1 MTEIK
6 LEASG
11 PMQMNWETGELEL
24 LTVAP
29 KLQRGQKIYAFGYA
43 MAQQIFAVV
52 NPDLYEIVEV
62 GSPDDVNE
70 YSLERY
76 FSPISHYDKYIKPV
90 SKQFGIG
97 FYYAENEP
105 IFSEDVIKVSLQR
118 AELIEKM
125 RDEREKAAE
134 DASRKNKD
142 ELRKKYSFLT
152 VWDGEWRTRYKTA
165 SGNLREL
172 LKKEFPGV
180 KFSVRKDGSGDTVN
194 ITWTDGPTR
203 KMVDEIAGQFE
214 GRRFNGMEDCEEIV
228 SSDFTDLFG
237 SLGYIFTEREYSES
251 VMEREKMKVIED
263 YPLLADGKEH
273 HRDTLG
279 DIKASEYGF
288 DFCWL
293 SAESTARHRLWDVD
307 LTERP
312 AKAKLGN
319 LLAALNPYL
328 NLTIIDYSD
337 KSIAVIGETKA
348 VKDRLREMGGR
359 FNAKL
364 SCGPGWIFSKSK
376 KDEITAAFGL

>member
-6 LEASG
+6 LEVSG

-76 FSPISHYDKYIKPV
+76 FSPISHYDKYIKPI

-105 IFSEDVIKVSLQR
+105 IFSEDVIKASLQR

-172 LKKEFPGV
+172 LKKEFPGI

-228 SSDFTDLFG
+228 TSDFTDLFG

-251 VMEREKMKVIED
+251 VMERERMKVIED
-263 YPLLADGKEH
+263 YPLLADGKDHNRNEFES
-273 HRDTLG
+273 
-279 DIKASEYGF
+279 IKASEAGINYWF
-288 DFCWL
+288 SL
-293 SAESTARHRLWDVD
+293 NSVIRHRLWEID
-307 LTERP
+307 LTEQP
-312 AKAKLGN
+312 AKTKIGN
-319 LLAALNPYL
+319 LITAVG
-328 NLTIIDYSD
+328 LTVIDYSD
-337 KSIAVIGETKA
+337 KSIAIIGDTKA

-359 FNAKL
+359 FNARL

-376 KDEITAAFGL
+376 KDEITTAFGL

>member
-6 LEASG
+6 LEVSG

-76 FSPISHYDKYIKPV
+76 FSPISHYDKYIKPI

-105 IFSEDVIKVSLQR
+105 IFSEDVIKASLQR

-125 RDEREKAAE
+125 RDERERAAE

-172 LKKEFPGV
+172 LKRNFPGV
-180 KFSVRKDGSGDTVN
+180 KFSVRKDGSGDTAN

-228 SSDFTDLFG
+228 TSDFTDLFG
-237 SLGYIFTEREYSES
+237 FLGYIFTEREYSEE
-251 VMEREKMKVIED
+251 VIERERMKVIED
-263 YPLLADGKEH
+263 YPLLADGKNHNRNEFES
-273 HRDTLG
+273 
-279 DIKASEYGF
+279 IKASEAGINYWF
-288 DFCWL
+288 SL
-293 SAESTARHRLWDVD
+293 NSVIRHRLWEIDLTEQPAKTKIGNLITAVD
-307 LTERP
+307 LTV
-312 AKAKLGN
+312 
-319 LLAALNPYL
+319 
-328 NLTIIDYSD
+328 IDYSD
-337 KSIAVIGETKA
+337 KSIAVIGDTKA
-348 VKDRLREMGGR
+348 VKDRLKEMGGR

-376 KDEITAAFGL
+376 KDEITRAFGL

>member
-1 MTEIK
+1 MTKIELKI
-6 LEASG
+6 SG
-11 PMQMNWETGELEL
+11 PMGMNWETGKLEPL
-24 LTVAP
+24 AVAP

-52 NPDLYEIVEV
+52 NPDLYEIMEV
-62 GSPDDVNE
+62 GSPDDVDE
-70 YSLERY
+70 YSLDRY
-76 FSPISHYDKYIKPV
+76 FSPVSHYDKYIKPI

-105 IFSEDVIKVSLQR
+105 IFSEDVIKASLQR

-125 RDEREKAAE
+125 RDERERAAE

-152 VWDGEWRTRYKTA
+152 VWDGDWRTRYKTA

-172 LKKEFPGV
+172 LKRNFPGV

-228 SSDFTDLFG
+228 TSDFTDLFG
-237 SLGYIFTEREYSES
+237 SLGYIFTEREYSEE
-251 VMEREKMKVIED
+251 VMERTRKNVIED
-263 YPLLADGKEH
+263 YPLLADGKDHNRNEFES
-273 HRDTLG
+273 
-279 DIKASEYGF
+279 IKASE
-288 DFCWL
+288 
-293 SAESTARHRLWDVD
+293 AEINYWFSLNSVIRHRLWDID

-312 AKAKLGN
+312 TKAQTDESVKSSG
-319 LLAALNPYL
+319 
-328 NLTIIDYSD
+328 LTVIDYSE
-337 KSIAVIGETKA
+337 KAVAVIGDTKA
-348 VKDRLREMGGR
+348 VKDRLKEMGGR

-376 KDEITAAFGL
+376 KDEITTAFGL

>member
-6 LEASG
+6 LEVSG

-29 KLQRGQKIYAFGYA
+29 KLQKGQKIYAFGYA

-76 FSPISHYDKYIKPV
+76 FNPISHYDKYIKPI

-142 ELRKKYSFLT
+142 ELRKKYGFLT
-152 VWDGEWRTRYKTA
+152 VWDGDWRTRYKTA

-203 KMVDEIAGQFE
+203 KMVDEIAWQFE

-237 SLGYIFTEREYSES
+237 SLGYIFTEREYSEE
-251 VMEREKMKVIED
+251 VMERERMKVIED
-263 YPLLADGKEH
+263 YPLLADGKDHNRNEFES
-273 HRDTLG
+273 
-279 DIKASEYGF
+279 IKASEAGINYWF
-288 DFCWL
+288 SL
-293 SAESTARHRLWDVD
+293 NSVIRHRLWEID

-312 AKAKLGN
+312 AKTKIGN
-319 LLAALNPYL
+319 LITAVG
-328 NLTIIDYSD
+328 LTVIDYSD
-337 KSIAVIGETKA
+337 KSIAVIGDTKA
-348 VKDRLREMGGR
+348 VKDRLKEMGGR

-376 KDEITAAFGL
+376 KDEITTAFEL

>member
-1 MTEIK
+1 
-6 LEASG
+6 
-11 PMQMNWETGELEL
+11 MNWETGELEL

-29 KLQRGQKIYAFGYA
+29 KLQKGQKIYAFGYA

-142 ELRKKYSFLT
+142 ELRKKYGFLT
-152 VWDGEWRTRYKTA
+152 VWDGDWRTRYKTA

-172 LKKEFPGV
+172 LKRNFPGV

-228 SSDFTDLFG
+228 TSDFTDLFG
-237 SLGYIFTEREYSES
+237 SLGYIFTERGYSES
-251 VMEREKMKVIED
+251 VMERERMKVIED
-263 YPLLADGKEH
+263 YPLLADGKDHNRNEFES
-273 HRDTLG
+273 
-279 DIKASEYGF
+279 IKASEAGINYWF
-288 DFCWL
+288 SL
-293 SAESTARHRLWDVD
+293 NSVIRHRLWEID

-312 AKAKLGN
+312 AKTKIGN
-319 LLAALNPYL
+319 LITAVG
-328 NLTIIDYSD
+328 LTVIDYSD
-337 KSIAVIGETKA
+337 KSIAVIGDTKA
-348 VKDRLREMGGR
+348 VKDRLKEMGGR

>member
-1 MTEIK
+1 MKEVR
-6 LEASG
+6 LEVSG
-11 PMQMNWETGELEL
+11 PTGMNWETGELEPL
-24 LTVAP
+24 AVAP
-29 KLQRGQKIYAFGYA
+29 ELQRGQKIYAFGYA

-62 GSPDDVNE
+62 GSPNDVDG
-70 YSLERY
+70 YSSERY
-76 FSPISHYDKYIKPV
+76 FSPISHYDKYIKPI
-90 SKQFGIG
+90 SRQFGIG

-105 IFSEDVIKVSLQR
+105 IFSEDVIKASLQR

-142 ELRKKYSFLT
+142 ELRKKYGFLT

-172 LKKEFPGV
+172 LKRNFPGV

-251 VMEREKMKVIED
+251 VMERERMKVIED

-273 HRDTLG
+273 NRNEFES
-279 DIKASEYGF
+279 IKASEAGINYWF
-288 DFCWL
+288 SLD
-293 SAESTARHRLWDVD
+293 SVIRHRLWEID
-307 LTERP
+307 LTEQP
-312 AKAKLGN
+312 AKTKIGN
-319 LLAALNPYL
+319 LITAVG
-328 NLTIIDYSD
+328 LTVIDYSD
-337 KSIAVIGETKA
+337 KSIAVIGDTKA
-348 VKDRLREMGGR
+348 VKDRLKEMGGR

-376 KDEITAAFGL
+376 KDEITTAFGL

>member
-6 LEASG
+6 LRVSG
-11 PMQMNWETGELEL
+11 PMQMNWETGELEPL
-24 LTVAP
+24 AVAP
-29 KLQRGQKIYAFGYA
+29 KLQKGQKIYAFGYA
-43 MAQQIFAVV
+43 MACQLFAVV
-52 NPDLYEIVEV
+52 NPDNYEIVEV
-62 GSPDDVNE
+62 DSLDVDE
-70 YSLERY
+70 YCLDRY

-90 SKQFGIG
+90 SKKFGIG

-105 IFSEDVIKVSLQR
+105 IFSEDVIKASLQR

-142 ELRKKYSFLT
+142 ELRKKYGFLT

-228 SSDFTDLFG
+228 TSDFTDLFG
-237 SLGYIFTEREYSES
+237 SLGYIFTERGYSES
-251 VMEREKMKVIED
+251 VMERERMKVIED
-263 YPLLADGKEH
+263 YPLLADGKDHNRNEFES
-273 HRDTLG
+273 
-279 DIKASEYGF
+279 IKASEAGINYWF
-288 DFCWL
+288 SL
-293 SAESTARHRLWDVD
+293 NSVIRHRLWEID
-307 LTERP
+307 LTEQP
-312 AKAKLGN
+312 AKTKIGN
-319 LLAALNPYL
+319 LITAVG
-328 NLTIIDYSD
+328 LTVIDYSD
-337 KSIAVIGETKA
+337 KSIAVIGDTKA

-364 SCGPGWIFSKSK
+364 SCGPGWIFSKNK
-376 KDEITAAFGL
+376 KYEIMTAFGL

>member
-1 MTEIK
+1 MKKVT
-6 LEASG
+6 LEVSG
-11 PMQMNWETGELEL
+11 PMGMNWETGELETL
-24 LTVAP
+24 AVAP

-62 GSPDDVNE
+62 GSLDDLNE

-76 FSPISHYDKYIKPV
+76 FNPVSHYDKYIKPI

-105 IFSEDVIKVSLQR
+105 IFSEDVIKASLQR

-125 RDEREKAAE
+125 RDERERAAE
-134 DASRKNKD
+134 DAIRKNKD

-152 VWDGEWRTRYKTA
+152 VWDGDWRTRYKTA

-172 LKKEFPGV
+172 LKRNFPGV
-180 KFSVRKDGSGDTVN
+180 KFSVRKDGSSDTVN

-228 SSDFTDLFG
+228 TSDFTDLFG
-237 SLGYIFTEREYSES
+237 FLGYVFAEREYSEE
-251 VMEREKMKVIED
+251 VMEREKAKVIED
-263 YPLLADGKEH
+263 YPLLADGKDHNRNEFES
-273 HRDTLG
+273 
-279 DIKASEYGF
+279 IKASE
-288 DFCWL
+288 
-293 SAESTARHRLWDVD
+293 AEINYWFSLNSVIRHRLWDID

-312 AKAKLGN
+312 TKAQTDESVKSSG
-319 LLAALNPYL
+319 
-328 NLTIIDYSD
+328 LTVIDYSE
-337 KSIAVIGETKA
+337 KAVAVIGDTKA
-348 VKDRLREMGGR
+348 VKDRLKEMGGR

-376 KDEITAAFGL
+376 KDEITTAFGL

>member
-62 GSPDDVNE
+62 GSPEDVNE
-70 YSLERY
+70 YSLEHY

-105 IFSEDVIKVSLQR
+105 IFSEDVIKASLQR

-172 LKKEFPGV
+172 LKKNFPGV

-228 SSDFTDLFG
+228 TSDFTDLFG
-237 SLGYIFTEREYSES
+237 SLGYIFTERGYSES
-251 VMEREKMKVIED
+251 VMERERMKVIED
-263 YPLLADGKEH
+263 YPLLADGKDHNRNEFES
-273 HRDTLG
+273 
-279 DIKASEYGF
+279 IKASEAGINYWF
-288 DFCWL
+288 SL
-293 SAESTARHRLWDVD
+293 NSVIRHRLWEID
-307 LTERP
+307 LTEQP
-312 AKAKLGN
+312 AKTKIGN
-319 LLAALNPYL
+319 LITAVG
-328 NLTIIDYSD
+328 LTVIDYSD
-337 KSIAVIGETKA
+337 KSIAVIGDTKA

-359 FNAKL
+359 FNARL

-376 KDEITAAFGL
+376 KDEITTAFGL

>member
-1 MTEIK
+1 
-6 LEASG
+6 
-11 PMQMNWETGELEL
+11 MNWETGELEL

-43 MAQQIFAVV
+43 MVQQIFAVV

-62 GSPDDVNE
+62 GSPDDVDE
-70 YSLERY
+70 YSLDRY
-76 FSPISHYDKYIKPV
+76 FSPVSHYDKYIKPI

-105 IFSEDVIKVSLQR
+105 IFSEDVIKASLQR

-125 RDEREKAAE
+125 RDERERAAE

-142 ELRKKYSFLT
+142 KLRKKYSFLT
-152 VWDGEWRTRYKTA
+152 VWDGDWRTRYKTA

-172 LKKEFPGV
+172 LKRNFPGV
-180 KFSVRKDGSGDTVN
+180 KFSVRKSGSSDTVD

-203 KMVDEIAGQFE
+203 KMVDDIAGQFE

-237 SLGYIFTEREYSES
+237 SLGYVFTEREYSEE
-251 VMEREKMKVIED
+251 VMERTRIKVIED

-273 HRDTLG
+273 NRNEFES
-279 DIKASEYGF
+279 IKASEAGINYWF
-288 DFCWL
+288 SLD
-293 SAESTARHRLWDVD
+293 SVARHRLWDID

-312 AKAKLGN
+312 TKAQTDESVKSSG
-319 LLAALNPYL
+319 
-328 NLTIIDYSD
+328 LTVIDYSE
-337 KSIAVIGETKA
+337 KAVAVIGDTKA
-348 VKDRLREMGGR
+348 VKDRLKEMGGR

-376 KDEITAAFGL
+376 KDEITTAFGL

>member
-1 MTEIK
+1 MKEVI
-6 LEASG
+6 LEVSG
-11 PMQMNWETGELEL
+11 PMQMNWETGKLEPL
-24 LTVAP
+24 AIAP
-29 KLQRGQKIYAFGYA
+29 ELQRGQKIYAYGQA
-43 MAQQIFAVV
+43 MTCQLFAVV
-52 NPDLYEIVEV
+52 NPETFEMVEV
-62 GSPDDVNE
+62 DTLDVDE
-70 YSLERY
+70 YCLDRY
-76 FSPISHYDKYIKPV
+76 YSPISKYDAYIKPV
-90 SKQFGIG
+90 SKKFGIG

-105 IFSEDVIKVSLQR
+105 IFSEDVIKASLQR

-125 RDEREKAAE
+125 RDERKKAAE

-152 VWDGEWRTRYKTA
+152 VWDGDWRTRYKTA

-172 LKKEFPGV
+172 LKRNFPGV
-180 KFSVRKDGSGDTVN
+180 KFSVRKSGSGDTVN

-237 SLGYIFTEREYSES
+237 SLGYIFTEREYSEE
-251 VMEREKMKVIED
+251 VMKRERMKVIED

-288 DFCWL
+288 DFYWL
-293 SAESTARHRLWDVD
+293 SAESVARHRLWDMD

-312 AKAKLGN
+312 AKTKIGN
-319 LLAALNPYL
+319 LITAVG
-328 NLTIIDYSD
+328 LTVIDYSD
-337 KSIAVIGETKA
+337 KSIAVIGDTKA
-348 VKDRLREMGGR
+348 VKDRLKEMGGR

-376 KDEITAAFGL
+376 KDEITTAFGL

>member
-6 LEASG
+6 LEVSG
-11 PMQMNWETGELEL
+11 PMQMNWETGELEPL
-24 LTVAP
+24 EIAP
-29 KLQRGQKIYAFGYA
+29 ELQRGQKIYAFGYA

-105 IFSEDVIKVSLQR
+105 LFSEDVIKASLQR

-134 DASRKNKD
+134 DASWKNKD

-152 VWDGEWRTRYKTA
+152 VWDGDWRTRYKTA

-172 LKKEFPGV
+172 LKRNFPGV

-228 SSDFTDLFG
+228 TSDFTDLFG
-237 SLGYIFTEREYSES
+237 SLGYIFTERGYSES
-251 VMEREKMKVIED
+251 VMERERMKVIED
-263 YPLLADGKEH
+263 YPLLADGKDHNRNEFES
-273 HRDTLG
+273 
-279 DIKASEYGF
+279 IKGSEAGINYWF
-288 DFCWL
+288 SL
-293 SAESTARHRLWDVD
+293 NSVIRHRLWEID
-307 LTERP
+307 LTEQP
-312 AKAKLGN
+312 AKTKIGN
-319 LLAALNPYL
+319 LITAMG
-328 NLTIIDYSD
+328 LTVIDYSD
-337 KSIAVIGETKA
+337 KSIAVIGDTKA
-348 VKDRLREMGGR
+348 VKDRLKEMGGR

-376 KDEITAAFGL
+376 KDEITTAFGL

>member
-6 LEASG
+6 LEVSG
-11 PMQMNWETGELEL
+11 PMQMSWETGELEL

-29 KLQRGQKIYAFGYA
+29 KLQKGQKIYAFGYA
-43 MAQQIFAVV
+43 MAQQIFTVV

-76 FSPISHYDKYIKPV
+76 FSPISHYDKYIKPI

-105 IFSEDVIKVSLQR
+105 IFSEDVIKASLQR

-142 ELRKKYSFLT
+142 ELRKKYGFLA

-172 LKKEFPGV
+172 LKKEFPGI

-228 SSDFTDLFG
+228 TSDFTDLFG
-237 SLGYIFTEREYSES
+237 SLGYIFTERGYSES
-251 VMEREKMKVIED
+251 VMEREKAKVIED

-273 HRDTLG
+273 HRDEVLG
-279 DIKASEYGF
+279 DGKGIKASEAGMNC
-288 DFCWL
+288 CWFNIL
-293 SAESTARHRLWDVD
+293 SVARHRLWDKD
-307 LTERP
+307 LTVRQAGARTDRP
-312 AKAKLGN
+312 AESSG
-319 LLAALNPYL
+319 
-328 NLTIIDYSD
+328 LTVIDYSE
-337 KSIAVIGETKA
+337 KAVAVIGDTKA
-348 VKDRLREMGGR
+348 VKDRLKEMGGR

-376 KDEITAAFGL
+376 KDEIAAAFGL

>member
-1 MTEIK
+1 MTKIK
-6 LEASG
+6 LEVSG
-11 PMQMNWETGELEL
+11 PMQMNWETGELEPL
-24 LTVAP
+24 AVAP

-76 FSPISHYDKYIKPV
+76 FSPISHYDKYIKPI

-105 IFSEDVIKVSLQR
+105 IFSEDVIKASLQR

-142 ELRKKYSFLT
+142 ELRKKYGFLT

-172 LKKEFPGV
+172 LKKEFPGI

-237 SLGYIFTEREYSES
+237 SLGYIFTEREYSEE
-251 VMEREKMKVIED
+251 VMERERMKVIED
-263 YPLLADGKEH
+263 YPLLADGKDHNRNEFES
-273 HRDTLG
+273 
-279 DIKASEYGF
+279 IKASEAGINYWF
-288 DFCWL
+288 SL
-293 SAESTARHRLWDVD
+293 NSVIRHRLWEID
-307 LTERP
+307 LTEQP
-312 AKAKLGN
+312 AKTKIGN
-319 LLAALNPYL
+319 LITAVG
-328 NLTIIDYSD
+328 LTVIDYSD
-337 KSIAVIGETKA
+337 KSIAVIGDTKA

-359 FNAKL
+359 FNARL

-376 KDEITAAFGL
+376 KDEITRAFGL